1 MPHNIFLGD
10 KVTKSKKDF
19 ADTIKIKMAGTDK
32 QAHTDGTLMPKIYDE
47 KPKQSQRNQEI

>member
-1 MPHNIFLGD
+1 
-10 KVTKSKKDF
+10 
-19 ADTIKIKMAGTDK
+19 MAGTDK